1 MGIDFF
7 IDLIQEGVNLSRQ
20 ESGHLLTHLHEPGA
34 LQEKGMLALSQGL
47 APWLT
52 DVEMGLMRVDPSSS
66 APIYLCGGAR
76 IGLVKFLSKALHRAV
91 NLHHALETAP
101 LEVYGA
107 SPCFVQAIGL
117 TRLSDDAINFR
128 RLEFAHPEEGSE
140 QSGWWVAALVMIL
153 LLVLAVVDFS
163 LHTQAKEKQFT
174 QQKQALKEIFQ
185 QTFPGTP
192 IVTSEVI
199 QTEAAIAGL
208 RTQLKLFGTGMDSPL
223 RILTEMTE
231 AIPQTVKIYIIE
243 WATEG
248 KTARIE
254 AEALSFD
261 AVDQIR
267 SALAKVSSFEKVV
280 VSDANVSADSGRI
293 GFRVRIALKSDF
305 DEPPQK

>member
-1 MGIDFF
+1 M
-7 IDLIQEGVNLSRQ
+7 
-20 ESGHLLTHLHEPGA
+20 
-34 LQEKGMLALSQGL
+34 
-47 APWLT
+47 
-52 DVEMGLMRVDPSSS
+52 
-66 APIYLCGGAR
+66 
-76 IGLVKFLSKALHRAV
+76 
-91 NLHHALETAP
+91 
-101 LEVYGA
+101 
-107 SPCFVQAIGL
+107 
-117 TRLSDDAINFR
+117 
-128 RLEFAHPEEGSE
+128 
-140 QSGWWVAALVMIL
+140 
-153 LLVLAVVDFS
+153 
-163 LHTQAKEKQFT
+163 HTQAKEKQFT